1 MTSYEQR
8 AYDTLAM
15 KLTEAGY
22 AYENTSWKND
32 ATASIS
38 VTCTRLVDGA
48 DEKRVEEFLFQIY
61 IPNCDYWDPDNEYFN
76 TYAITDE
83 MTGHTYDFD
92 RADEIVEHIQDI
104 TGDLARPWH
113 TN

>member
-8 AYDTLAM
+8 AYDALAM

-22 AYENTSWKND
+22 AYENTSWAND

-38 VTCTRLVDGA
+38 VSLDMTSFRHGCMM
-48 DEKRVEEFLFQIY
+48 EFQIY

-76 TYAITDE
+76 TYALTDE
-83 MTGHTYDFD
+83 ITGHTFDFD
-92 RADEIVEHIQDI
+92 RADEVVEHIQDCTRDVI
-104 TGDLARPWH
+104 F

>member
-1 MTSYEQR
+1 MTNHEQR
-8 AYDTLAM
+8 AYDALAM

-22 AYENTSWKND
+22 AYENTSWAND

-38 VTCTRLVDGA
+38 VTCTRIIESEI
-48 DEKRVEEFLFQIY
+48 DEVQVYEFQIY

-76 TYAITDE
+76 TYALTDE
-83 MTGHTYDFD
+83 MTGHTFDFD
-92 RADEIVEHIQDI
+92 RADEVVEHIQAVHR
-104 TGDLARPWH
+104 GNVF

>member
-1 MTSYEQR
+1 MTNYEQR
-8 AYDTLAM
+8 AYDALAM

-22 AYENTSWKND
+22 AYENTSWDND

-38 VTCTRLVDGA
+38 VTCTRIIESEVD
-48 DEKRVEEFLFQIY
+48 EVQVYEFQIY

-76 TYAITDE
+76 TYALTDE
-83 MTGHTYDFD
+83 MTGHTFDFD
-92 RADEIVEHIQDI
+92 RADEVVEHIQAVHR
-104 TGDLARPWH
+104 GSVF

>member
-8 AYDTLAM
+8 AYDALAM

-22 AYENTSWKND
+22 AYENTSWGND

-38 VTCTRLVDGA
+38 VACTRVVISEVE
-48 DEKRVEEFLFQIY
+48 DEVQQFEFQIY
-61 IPNCDYWDPDNEYFN
+61 IPNCDYFDPDNEYFN
-76 TYAITDE
+76 TYAVTEEGGNITL
-83 MTGHTYDFD
+83 DFNQ
-92 RADEIVEHIQDI
+92 ADSVVEHIQDCTRDVI
-104 TGDLARPWH
+104 F

>member
-8 AYDTLAM
+8 AYDALAM

-22 AYENTSWKND
+22 SYENTSWDND

-38 VTCTRLVDGA
+38 VTCTRLVG
-48 DEKRVEEFLFQIY
+48 EEVQEFEFQIY
-61 IPNCDYWDPDNEYFN
+61 IPNCDYSDPDNEFFSS
-76 TYAITDE
+76 YAVTEEGGNITL
-83 MTGHTYDFD
+83 DFYN
-92 RADEIVEHIQDI
+92 ADEVVEHIQDCTRDVI
-104 TGDLARPWH
+104 F

>member
-8 AYDTLAM
+8 AYDALAM

-48 DEKRVEEFLFQIY
+48 DEVI
-61 IPNCDYWDPDNEYFN
+61 
-76 TYAITDE
+76 
-83 MTGHTYDFD
+83 
-92 RADEIVEHIQDI
+92 EHIQ
-104 TGDLARPWH
+104 TVHRGNVF

>member
-8 AYDTLAM
+8 AYDALAM

-22 AYENTSWKND
+22 AYENTSWAND

-38 VTCTRLVDGA
+38 VTCTRVVQSE
-48 DEKRVEEFLFQIY
+48 DEIDKVHNFEFQIY

-76 TYAITDE
+76 TYALTNE
-83 MTGHTYDFD
+83 RGHTFDFD
-92 RADEIVEHIQDI
+92 RADEVVEHIQSAHFGI
-104 TGDLARPWH
+104 F

>member
-8 AYDTLAM
+8 AYDALAM

-22 AYENTSWKND
+22 ACENTSWDND
-32 ATASIS
+32 ATASLS
-38 VTCTRLVDGA
+38 VTCTRLVD
-48 DEKRVEEFLFQIY
+48 EEVQQFEFQIY

-83 MTGHTYDFD
+83 MTGQTYDFD
-92 RADEIVEHIQDI
+92 RADEVVEHIQDSTRDVI
-104 TGDLARPWH
+104 F

>member
-76 TYAITDE
+76 TYALTDE
-83 MTGHTYDFD
+83 MTGHTFDFD
-92 RADEIVEHIQDI
+92 RADEVVEHIQEV
-104 TGDLARPWH
+104 
-113 TN
+113 TNDKQFAN

>member
-1 MTSYEQR
+1 MTNYEQR
-8 AYDTLAM
+8 AYDALAM

-22 AYENTSWKND
+22 AYENTSWDND

-38 VTCTRLVDGA
+38 VTCTRIIESEVD
-48 DEKRVEEFLFQIY
+48 EVQVYEFQIY

-76 TYAITDE
+76 TYALTDE
-83 MTGHTYDFD
+83 MTGHTFDFD
-92 RADEIVEHIQDI
+92 RADEVVEHIQAVHR
-104 TGDLARPWH
+104 GNVF

>member
-8 AYDTLAM
+8 AYDALAM

-22 AYENTSWKND
+22 AYENTSWAND

-38 VTCTRLVDGA
+38 VNCMRLIDDHGCMM
-48 DEKRVEEFLFQIY
+48 EFQIY

-76 TYAITDE
+76 TYALTDE
-83 MTGHTYDFD
+83 MTGHTFDFNT
-92 RADEIVEHIQDI
+92 ADEVVEHIQDCTRDVI
-104 TGDLARPWH
+104 F

>member
-1 MTSYEQR
+1 MTNHEQR
-8 AYDTLAM
+8 AYDALAM

-22 AYENTSWKND
+22 AYENTSWAND

-38 VTCTRLVDGA
+38 VTCTRIIESEVD
-48 DEKRVEEFLFQIY
+48 EVQVYEFQIY

-76 TYAITDE
+76 TYALTDE
-83 MTGHTYDFD
+83 MTGHTFDFD
-92 RADEIVEHIQDI
+92 RADEVVEHIQAVHR
-104 TGDLARPWH
+104 GNVF

>member
-8 AYDTLAM
+8 AYDALAM

-22 AYENTSWKND
+22 SYENTSWKND

-38 VTCTRLVDGA
+38 ITCTRLVG
-48 DEKRVEEFLFQIY
+48 EEVQEFEFQIY
-61 IPNCDYWDPDNEYFN
+61 IPNCDYFDPDNEFFSS
-76 TYAITDE
+76 YAVTEEGGNITL
-83 MTGHTYDFD
+83 DFYN
-92 RADEIVEHIQDI
+92 ANEVVEHIQDCTRDVI
-104 TGDLARPWH
+104 F

>member
-8 AYDTLAM
+8 AYDALAM

-22 AYENTSWKND
+22 AYENTSWAND

-38 VTCTRLVDGA
+38 VTCMRVITSE
-48 DEKRVEEFLFQIY
+48 DEDEVQQFEFQIY
-61 IPNCDYWDPDNEYFN
+61 IPNCDYFDPDNEYFN
-76 TYAITDE
+76 TYALTDE
-83 MTGHTYDFD
+83 MTGHTFDFD
-92 RADEIVEHIQDI
+92 RADEVVEHIQAVHR
-104 TGDLARPWH
+104 GNVF